1 MDGIELWIR
10 QPGSPLAARLF
21 VGRLEGMDDP
31 VVALVGDAGPRVLA
45 VLVDDEAEM
54 AFAELLAQLPEA
66 ALSVGD
72 TSQP

>member
-31 VVALVGDAGPRVLA
+31 VVALVGDAGHRVLA
-45 VLVDDEAEM
+45 VLEEG
-54 AFAELLAQLPEA
+54 LA
-66 ALSVGD
+66 ALVPQFEAVVGGRIV
-72 TSQP
+72 

>member
-31 VVALVGDAGPRVLA
+31 VVALVGDAGHRVLA